1 MVNRNLRA
9 RREESTHQNTARDFL
24 AIGFRQRRLIVTT
37 FVGLL
42 AAVILIALLLPKQYE
57 SQMKIL
63 VRHERAE
70 SVVTVERESPQQLR
84 TEVSEEELESEAE
97 LLKSKDLLSK
107 VVVACDLQREAG
119 NSLWASISSKV
130 LRTSD
135 STLAAVADEKISRAV
150 LVLEKNL
157 DVRPIKLTNLISVSY
172 KAADPHQA
180 ARVLNTISSL
190 YLEKHLAMH
199 RAPGVFDFFHQ
210 QAEEYRR
217 ALANSEARLAN
228 FGQREGVVS
237 PTLTREITIHKL
249 GEFEAAWQ
257 ETQAAILETKQR
269 IQTLQIQ
276 LSSLSPR
283 HTTQVRTSDNPQ
295 LMERLKSALLEL
307 ELKRSALL
315 TRFEPTYRSVQE
327 VDQQI
332 AQARE
337 AIVAAEKAPL
347 RDETTDRDPTYEAL
361 RAELAKA
368 NTELGALQAR
378 ATATSAMIRSYR
390 AKSERLDHEEVLQQD
405 MLRAAKANEENYLLY
420 LRKQEEARIS
430 DALDRQRI
438 SNVLV
443 AEAPTVPFKSQGRRL
458 LFVILGTLFASIAS
472 VVTGLV
478 VDYWDPSF
486 RTPQEVQ
493 DFLGSPVLAALP
505 KDGG

>member
-9 RREESTHQNTARDFL
+9 RREESTHQNTARYFL
-24 AIGFRQRRLIVTT
+24 AIGFRQRRLIITT

-276 LSSLSPR
+276 LGSLSPR

-315 TRFEPTYRSVQE
+315 TRFEPTYRPVQE

-458 LFVILGTLFASIAS
+458 IFVILGTLFASIAS

-493 DFLGSPVLAALP
+493 DFLGSPVLAAFP
-505 KDGG
+505 KDGE